1 VKGVRGKSGGPKL
14 ISDMASP
21 TDRPGPAAIA
31 HPHEHDHVR
40 CIHRSAVG
48 GAARWQV
55 EVRRGGRTKLQSC
68 FKVLKVN
75 TGAVAGKSPGASDVA
90 SHRRRARRFAQPTRA
105 RRELSG
111 MVRLVTRFECS
122 GER

>member
-1 VKGVRGKSGGPKL
+1 MWRAAFVGRRHACAVCYLSQVHLVR
-14 ISDMASP
+14 
-21 TDRPGPAAIA
+21 
-31 HPHEHDHVR
+31 H
-40 CIHRSAVG
+40 
-48 GAARWQV
+48 
-55 EVRRGGRTKLQSC
+55 
-68 FKVLKVN
+68 KVN